1 MNVVRTQFSVAGKF
15 LEIYVAGC
23 NRTHKCTGTCHNKEL
38 WSFDAGADWGSFTSY
53 IDEKMVEFGDIIDL
67 LVVTGGEPLDQD
79 EDELVDL
86 LSYLNTLDRPVCL
99 FTSYSFKN
107 VPDRV
112 KALVRYV
119 KCEPFLVDWE
129 GSKDVGLFTLASSNQ
144 ILYKKEELGLWSCI

>member
-1 MNVVRTQFSVAGKF
+1 MNVVRTQFSIAGKY

-38 WSFDAGADWGSFTSY
+38 WSFDAGANWSNFISY
-53 IDEKMVEFGDIIDL
+53 IDEKMLEFGDIIDL
-67 LVVTGGEPLDQD
+67 FIVTGGEPLDQD

-86 LSYLNTLDRPVCL
+86 ITYLKTLNRPVCL

-107 VPDRV
+107 VPDSI
-112 KALVRYV
+112 KALVDYV

-129 GSKDVGLFTLASSNQ
+129 EEKDVGLFKLASSNQ
-144 ILYKKEELGLWSCI
+144 LLYRKEDHSLWSCV